1 MERHHFAQAMAIL
14 NTDGCNILENLSRKE
29 YTQCLDCMRDVI
41 LATDLAHH
49 LRIVED
55 IETMAKD
62 GYDINNSSH
71 HQLLLCLLIT
81 CCDLSDQTKDWKSSK
96 KIAELIYNEFFS
108 QGDLEKAMGVHP
120 SEMMDREK
128 ACIPELQIGFIK
140 NIVHPA
146 YKILATLF
154 PEVEDAF
161 RAVETNRIF
170 WERMRDVYKRRYSNS
185 TSSLDM
191 FEDESLE
198 QEVLA
203 LSCDSDE

>member
-1 MERHHFAQAMAIL
+1 MREESIVNTSRSFLTYKAKRL
-14 NTDGCNILENLSRKE
+14 NYR
-29 YTQCLDCMRDVI
+29 
-41 LATDLAHH
+41 
-49 LRIVED
+49 
-55 IETMAKD
+55 
-62 GYDINNSSH
+62 INNIGAGRRSLANFPAPARVTSSDVVD
-71 HQLLLCLLIT
+71 CVYENGRDT
-81 CCDLSDQTKDWKSSK
+81 R
-96 KIAELIYNEFFS
+96 
-108 QGDLEKAMGVHP
+108 DLEKAMGVHP

>member
-1 MERHHFAQAMAIL
+1 MF
-14 NTDGCNILENLSRKE
+14 LECPGTIRSTEWYRSTAE
-29 YTQCLDCMRDVI
+29 
-41 LATDLAHH
+41 
-49 LRIVED
+49 
-55 IETMAKD
+55 
-62 GYDINNSSH
+62 
-71 HQLLLCLLIT
+71 
-81 CCDLSDQTKDWKSSK
+81 
-96 KIAELIYNEFFS
+96 ELIYNEFFS

-154 PEVEDAF
+154 PKVEDAF